1 MSNFYG
7 EEGNINLIQE
17 EMRLYKV
24 TCLWIRAKDS
34 SQYRVMD
41 LKSGQY
47 NFTYDGWSIFNNN
60 FNHIT
65 CILRIFLIEAI
76 PYDPV

>member
-41 LKSGQY
+41 LKSG
-47 NFTYDGWSIFNNN
+47 
-60 FNHIT
+60 
-65 CILRIFLIEAI
+65 
-76 PYDPV
+76 